1 MQWNNRN
8 FVIILPNCFLIELTI
23 KKFYIEKIQNVM
35 FIIPESIYIMLY
47 IALYKV
53 AIPKT

>member
-8 FVIILPNCFLIELTI
+8 FVIILPNCFLIELAI
-23 KKFYIEKIQNVM
+23 KKIYIEKIQNVM

-47 IALYKV
+47 I
-53 AIPKT
+53 

>member
-47 IALYKV
+47 I
-53 AIPKT
+53 